1 MDMSTDLMD
10 KSESQFKVHFG
21 NILGISKFSSGKRIK
36 ALIKKLTSSNVMPL
50 WVAWHH
56 HI

>member
-1 MDMSTDLMD
+1 MSTDLMD